1 MYDDDGDDDIVVFR
15 DEIQNWVIRW
25 REFESPQQTL
35 LKTDY

>member
-1 MYDDDGDDDIVVFR
+1 MHDYDDDIVVSG

-25 REFESPQQTL
+25 RAFESPQQTL